1 MKTISAGLD
10 ANLGRQQT
18 STAICWRAE
27 LTDSAVLG
35 FTSHDRDIVF
45 QGVTY
50 QASSG
55 FAPSAVASNADLA
68 VDNLD
73 MEGVLRSPSITE
85 TDLQSGRWDFAKI
98 TVLLVNWADLTQGAL
113 VQKVGTIGAVRVER
127 GQFTAE
133 LRGLAQQVQQQVG
146 QIYSATCRA
155 KFGDARCGVALGP
168 LTIAGTVTGVQS
180 DRQFTDT
187 SLTQAEGYFRLGLV
201 TFTSGDNSGR
211 AFEISTFA
219 SGGVVSLE
227 LPAPFVIQ
235 AGNTFTISPGCGKR
249 FVEDCVGRWTNAI
262 NFRGEPYVPG
272 LDEMV
277 RAGGS

>member
-10 ANLGRQQT
+10 AHLGRQQT

-27 LTDSAVLG
+27 LTDSTVLG

-127 GQFTAE
+127 GQFVAE
-133 LRGLAQQVQQQVG
+133 LRGLAQQVQQDLG

-155 KFGDARCGVALGP
+155 KFGDTRCGVALGP
-168 LTIAGTVTGVQS
+168 LTISGTVTSVQS

-187 SLTQAEGYFRLGLV
+187 SLAQAADYFRLGLV
-201 TFTSGDNSGR
+201 SFTSGDNEGK
-211 AFEISTFA
+211 AFEVAAFA
-219 SGGVVSLE
+219 SGGVVTLE
-227 LPAPFVIQ
+227 MPAPFVIQ
-235 AGNTFTISPGCGKR
+235 VGNTFTISPGCGKR
-249 FVEDCVGRWTNAI
+249 FDEDCKTRWNNAI
-262 NFRGEPYVPG
+262 NFRGEPHVSG
-272 LDEMV
+272 VDEMV
-277 RAGGS
+277 QAGGS

>member
-1 MKTISAGLD
+1 MKTISPALD
-10 ANLGRQQT
+10 AHLAQQQT
-18 STAICWRAE
+18 SLATCWRAE
-27 LTDSAVLG
+27 LTDGSILG
-35 FTSHDRDIVF
+35 FTSHDRDIVLN
-45 QGVTY
+45 GLTY
-50 QASSG
+50 EASAG
-55 FAPSAVASNADLA
+55 FSPTAIASNADLA
-68 VDNLD
+68 ADNLELD
-73 MEGVLRSPSITE
+73 GVLASPSITE
-85 TDLQSGRWDFAKI
+85 TDLQSGRWDFARI
-98 TVLLVNWADLTQGAL
+98 TIQMVNWADLSQGSL
-113 VQKVGTIGAVRVER
+113 VQQVGTIGEVRVQR

-168 LTIAGTVTGVQS
+168 LTVTATVTSVQS
-180 DRQFTDT
+180 DRQFTAT
-187 SLTQAEGYFRLGLV
+187 ALTQAANYFRLGLV

-235 AGNTFTISPGCGKR
+235 VGNTFTISPGCGKR

-272 LDEMV
+272 VDEMV